1 MLGVECITVTLLSIP
16 IQSKND
22 EKLSGSQ
29 FITDLRSFPFFN
41 QIKQQSCMNM
51 INSSLNTN
59 SKNIVEFKNTLWQLN
74 QAI

>member
-22 EKLSGSQ
+22 EKLSGS
-29 FITDLRSFPFFN
+29 LN

-51 INSSLNTN
+51 INSSLDTN
-59 SKNIVEFKNTLWQLN
+59 NKNIVGFKNTLWQLN
-74 QAI
+74 QPI